1 MPTTKLSEHFA
12 LSEFLVSQ
20 TAQRLGIDN
29 TPSEAIVANLTKT
42 AQMLEK
48 VRTLLGDKMM
58 TITSGY
64 RCLKLNTAIG
74 SAPSSAHVQGQ
85 AADFICPDFGSVKE
99 CVIKIAHD
107 RGIEFDQLIR
117 EFDDGGHGW
126 VHIAWRENPRRQV
139 LIIDSAGTRYWD
151 ELMNL

>member
-1 MPTTKLSEHFA
+1 MTKLTDHFA

-29 TPSEAIVANLTKT
+29 TPSDEIIKNLTKT
-42 AQMLEK
+42 AEMLEK
-48 VRTLLGDKMM
+48 VRTLFGDKVI

-74 SAPSSAHVQGQ
+74 SSSNSAHVQGQ
-85 AADFICPDFGSVKE
+85 AAAFIGPDFGSVRD

-107 RGIEFDQLIR
+107 KGIEFDQLIR
-117 EFDDGGHGW
+117 EFDDSGHGW
-126 VHIAWRENPRRQV
+126 VHIAWRDKPRRQV
-139 LIIDSAGTRYWD
+139 LIIDTAGTRYWN

>member
-1 MPTTKLSEHFA
+1 MTKLTEHFA

-29 TPSEAIVANLTKT
+29 TPSPEIVKNLTKT
-42 AQMLEK
+42 AEMMEK
-48 VRTLLGDKMM
+48 VRTLLGDKVI

-64 RCLKLNTAIG
+64 RCPKLNTAIG
-74 SAPSSAHVQGQ
+74 SSMTSAHVQGQ
-85 AADFICPDFGSVKE
+85 AADFICPDFGSVRE

-107 RGIEFDQLIR
+107 KGIEFDQLIR

-126 VHIAWRENPRRQV
+126 VHIAWRNNPRRQV

-151 ELMNL
+151 ELMKL